1 MSAWNEWKKAQGDS
15 RPWHILY
22 AEHVP
27 KEISEQR
34 LNICKS
40 CPELIKTINQ
50 CKKCGC
56 LMNVKTK
63 LLDANCPMGKW

>member
-1 MSAWNEWKKAQGDS
+1 MSAWQEWKKNVGDT

-22 AEHVP
+22 SEHVAN
-27 KEISEQR
+27 EVSDQR

-56 LMNVKTK
+56 LMNIKTK
-63 LLDANCPMGKW
+63 IATAECPLGKW

>member
-1 MSAWNEWKKAQGDS
+1 MSAWEEWKKNLGDT

-22 AEHVP
+22 SEHAEKGV
-27 KEISEQR
+27 SEKR

-40 CPELIKTINQ
+40 CPELLQSINQ

-56 LMNVKTK
+56 LMNIKTK
-63 LLDANCPMGKW
+63 LPNAECPLGKW